1 MNKGT
6 DINSGSGKLQ
16 QNQSPGETNQDEK
29 EKVEPSPGEIN
40 QDEKEKVEPSP
51 GEINQE
57 EKEKV
62 ETSAGGERERQESKF
77 TENDHPVRTISDLNP
92 TKVSDGRKSRENE
105 SNEIDEEFSTGKKMK
120 ETKNVVNEYDS
131 TKDETGDVAA
141 PIKST
146 RPIITVRNVNIIN
159 ETCDNPSP
167 FSQQN
172 TKELQHE
179 SCIYI
184 LESSNIDRRPSVTE
198 ILVPDGNN
206 LNVSNF
212 EIDIMHDPLSTTTP
226 SIKHQTSGLL
236 PSPNLANPVR
246 PRSISPD
253 SFWNTSVTC
262 DEFFAEDERY
272 PDIFDQP
279 VHLDNME
286 QNLTNRNSFIEQ
298 FVGSK
303 IFKSKKL

>member
-40 QDEKEKVEPSP
+40 QD
-51 GEINQE
+51 

-159 ETCDNPSP
+159 ETCD
-167 FSQQN
+167 SQQN

-286 QNLTNRNSFIEQ
+286 QNLTNRNSFIKQ

>member
-40 QDEKEKVEPSP
+40 QD
-51 GEINQE
+51 

-105 SNEIDEEFSTGKKMK
+105 SNEIDEEFSTGNKMK

-159 ETCDNPSP
+159 ETCD
-167 FSQQN
+167 SQQN

-286 QNLTNRNSFIEQ
+286 QNLTNRNSFIKE